1 MDLADVVAA
10 LVIGAPL
17 AAVEAIADAIENVA
31 APGPAADA
39 LVSAAVPQPHTR
51 SQALELSKSWQAA
64 APHISGAAL
73 ALALRSAA
81 RSVRTVRSTQTVELV
96 WSGPSTDVVMRPT
109 IEALRDVCRQA
120 TRTLVL
126 SSFSASPH
134 ADLLNELRTA
144 ADRGVDITII
154 LETTSANAQNLG
166 GAGAAG
172 AFAEILDQIHLYAW
186 PDEQRPD
193 KYAAMH
199 FKAAVADRHAA
210 FVSSANLSAAAF
222 ERSMELG
229 ILVVGEPLP
238 GRLESHLRGLIAGG
252 HLKKVSP

>member
-10 LVIGAPL
+10 LVIGAPP
-17 AAVEAIADAIENVA
+17 AAVEAMADALENVT
-31 APGPAADA
+31 APGPGADA

-51 SQALELSKSWQAA
+51 SQALRLSTAWQIV
-64 APHISGAAL
+64 APLTSGAAV

-96 WSGPSTDVVMRPT
+96 WSGPSTNVVMRPT
-109 IEALRDVCRQA
+109 IEALRDVCRHA

-126 SSFSASPH
+126 SSFSASAH
-134 ADLLNELRTA
+134 ADLLNELRA
-144 ADRGVDITII
+144 AMDRGVDITII

-172 AFAEILDQIHLYAW
+172 AFADIRDRIHLYAW

-210 FVSSANLSAAAF
+210 FVSSANLSVAAF

-238 GRLESHLRGLIAGG
+238 ARLESHLRGLIEAG
-252 HLKKVSP
+252 HLRQVSA

>member
-10 LVIGAPL
+10 LVIGAPS
-17 AAVEAIADAIENVA
+17 AAVEAMADALEEVT

-39 LVSAAVPQPHTR
+39 LMSAAVPQPRTR
-51 SQALELSKSWQAA
+51 TQALELSKAWQSSDLE
-64 APHISGAAL
+64 ITGAAL

-81 RSVRTVRSTQTVELV
+81 RSVRTVRSTQTLELV

-134 ADLLNELRTA
+134 ADLLNELRA
-144 ADRGVDITII
+144 ATDRGVDITII

-166 GAGAAG
+166 VAGAAD
-172 AFAEILDQIHLYAW
+172 AFAEIRDQVHLYAW

-238 GRLESHLRGLIAGG
+238 GRLESHLRGLIASG
-252 HLKKVSP
+252 HLKQVPT